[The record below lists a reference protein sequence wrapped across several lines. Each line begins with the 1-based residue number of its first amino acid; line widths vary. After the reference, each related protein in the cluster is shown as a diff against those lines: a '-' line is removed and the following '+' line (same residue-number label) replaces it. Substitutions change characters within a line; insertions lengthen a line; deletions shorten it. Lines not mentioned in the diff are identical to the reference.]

1 MPIEDWLESTAVTDW
16 QLLLGAIGLL
26 LAFAVAY
33 RVLTVVLSRRF
44 TDTFW
49 AVIIDKIYLPVV
61 ATAVAVVIILAAEW
75 LEQPDIAFAIR
86 AGVLSIVTLLWSY
99 AIVSIAN
106 RTLKSKGSERI
117 KFAPVVANLLTIVV
131 IIVALLMM
139 LDIWGIDVTPL
150 LASAGILGI
159 VIGYAARDT
168 IANLAAGISI
178 YFDRTFVV
186 GDFISLSTGER
197 GTVVDISVRS
207 TTILTRD
214 NVTVTVPNAEFNRQR
229 VTNETAPVRPRMLR
243 LDVGVAYGS
252 DLPDVEMAM
261 LEAAKS
267 VDLVSDHQQPKV
279 RFRSFDD
286 SSIVAQ
292 LQCYIEHP
300 STRGAAIDELI
311 REINANFNEFDI
323 KIPFPQRELTFF
335 EAGNELR
342 VAYDEEQA
350 DQSR

>member
-1 MPIEDWLESTAVTDW
+1 MPIGDWIDSATVSDW
-16 QLLLGAIGLL
+16 QLLVAIIVS
-26 LAFAVAY
+26 LALFAVGY
-33 RVLTVVLSRRF
+33 RILTVLLRRRLA
-44 TDTFW
+44 DTYW
-49 AVIIDKIYLPVV
+49 AVILTKIYVPVV
-61 ATAVAVVIILAAEW
+61 ATAVASAAIVVTELIER
-75 LEQPDIAFAIR
+75 PDLAFAVR
-86 AGVLSIVTLLWSY
+86 AAVLTAVVVLWTY
-99 AIVSIAN
+99 AVISIAN
-106 RTLKSKGSERI
+106 RTLKTKSSERI
-117 KFAPVVANLLTIVV
+117 KFAPVIANLLTVVV
-131 IIVALLMM
+131 IIVALLML

-186 GDFISLSTGER
+186 GDFISLPTGER

-207 TTILTRD
+207 TTILTRE
-214 NVTVTVPNAEFNRQR
+214 NMTVTVPNAEFNRQR

-252 DLPDVEMAM
+252 DLEAVEGAM
-261 LEAAKS
+261 LDAAES
-267 VDLVSDHQQPKV
+267 VDLVTDHQEPKV

-286 SSIVAQ
+286 SAIVAQ

-300 STRGAAIDELI
+300 STRGAATDALI
-311 REINANFNEFDI
+311 REIDANFDDRGV

-335 EAGNELR
+335 ESGNELR
-342 VAYDEEQA
+342 VRRDDPA
-350 DQSR
+350 SPS